1 MRRHCLLMNM
11 RRFNLL
17 GVLTLPVFAGCA
29 ILESDTGP
37 AVTVSAV
44 TTPLDLALGDTVRI
58 TITVR
63 NVGDR
68 EVSIGTTGCNTEFL
82 ISDLQGN
89 AYVPAELVYCT
100 LELRA
105 PTSLV
110 PGASHEIRVFTTGR
124 VIPQGSQAEPGPL
137 PKGTYRL
144 RPVVS
149 VISGNEHAVLVSA
162 DPVFVTFR

>member
-1 MRRHCLLMNM
+1 MRHFKLLAI
-11 RRFNLL
+11 LAASGL
-17 GVLTLPVFAGCA
+17 AACG
-29 ILESDTGP
+29 ILESNTGP

-44 TTPLDLALGDTVRI
+44 TAPVDLALGDTVHI
-58 TITVR
+58 AITVR
-63 NVGDR
+63 NIGDR

-82 ISDLQGN
+82 ISDMDGN

-105 PTSLV
+105 PTKLA

-124 VIPQGSQAEPGPL
+124 AIPQGSQSAPGFL

-149 VISGNEHAVLVSA
+149 VLTGNETAVLVSA
-162 DPVFVTFR
+162 DPVYVTFR

>member
-1 MRRHCLLMNM
+1 MIVPLL
-11 RRFNLL
+11 
-17 GVLTLPVFAGCA
+17 TACS
-29 ILESDTGP
+29 IIESNSGP
-37 AVTVSAV
+37 AVSVTAV
-44 TTPLDLALGDTVRI
+44 TAPVDLALGDTVRI

-105 PTSLV
+105 PTKLA
-110 PGASHEIRVFTTGR
+110 PGATHEIRVFTTGR
-124 VIPQGSQAEPGPL
+124 AIPQGSQAAPSL
-137 PKGTYRL
+137 VPKGTYRL
-144 RPVVS
+144 RPVVQ
-149 VISGNEHAVLVSA
+149 VLVGNESSVVVSA
-162 DPVFVTFR
+162 DPVLVTFR

>member
-1 MRRHCLLMNM
+1 MNRLSVLLA
-11 RRFNLL
+11 
-17 GVLTLPVFAGCA
+17 LPLVTACG
-29 ILESDTGP
+29 ILESNSGP

-44 TTPLDLALGDTVRI
+44 VAPLDLALGDTVRI

-63 NVGDR
+63 NIGDR

-105 PTSLV
+105 PTKLA

-124 VIPQGSQAEPGPL
+124 AIPQGSQGEPGL
-137 PKGTYRL
+137 LSKGTYRL
-144 RPVVS
+144 RPVVT
-149 VISGNEHAVLVSA
+149 VLSGNESAVLVSA
-162 DPVFVTFR
+162 DPVYVTFR

>member
-1 MRRHCLLMNM
+1 MRL
-11 RRFNLL
+11 NLL
-17 GVLTLPVFAGCA
+17 TGLVALPLVTACG
-29 ILESDTGP
+29 ILESNSGP

-44 TTPLDLALGDTVRI
+44 TGPLDLALGDTVRI
-58 TITVR
+58 NITVR

-68 EVSIGTTGCNTEFL
+68 DVSIGTTGCNTEFL
-82 ISDLQGN
+82 ISDMQGN

-105 PTSLV
+105 PTRLS
-110 PGASHEIRVFTTGR
+110 PGQSHEIRVFTTGR
-124 VIPQGSQAEPGPL
+124 AIPQGSQAEPDLL

-149 VISGNEHAVLVSA
+149 VLSGNDNAVLVSA
-162 DPVFVTFR
+162 DPVFVIFR

>member
-1 MRRHCLLMNM
+1 MRIHK
-11 RRFNLL
+11 LL
-17 GVLTLPVFAGCA
+17 G
-29 ILESDTGP
+29 ILAVSALSACSIIESNSGP
-37 AVTVSAV
+37 RVAVTADMAPV
-44 TTPLDLALGDTVRI
+44 DLALGDTVRI

-82 ISDLQGN
+82 ISDTNGN

-105 PTSLV
+105 PTKLA
-110 PGASHEIRVFTTGR
+110 PGATHQIIVFSTGR
-124 VIPQGSQAEPGPL
+124 VVPQGTQQAPVML
-137 PKGTYRL
+137 PPGTYRF

-149 VISGNEHAVLVSA
+149 VMSGDETAVVVSS